1 MFSGGRKVALETNG
15 LKAHDDDDHDDD
27 NEGATS
33 MGLQYW
39 HYSCRF
45 RYIC

>member
-15 LKAHDDDDHDDD
+15 LKAQDDDDD
-27 NEGATS
+27 NDNDGATS
-33 MGLQYW
+33 MGLRHW

-45 RYIC
+45 RNIC